1 MSTTFSVRKS
11 QDKKSTGWVRVCTGA
26 IVAVLVCAP
35 VLFSQVNT
43 GRILGTVTDQ
53 TGGVIAGALVTVTN
67 TGTGVA
73 RALTTN
79 QSGEYAAPD
88 LTPGT
93 YSVRVTDMGFQ
104 TFERQN
110 IALGVGQAAS
120 IDAQLTPG
128 QVTQTVEVTAS
139 APLINTTNAVVS
151 NTLEAQTIGNLP
163 MNGRNFNNLLTLQT
177 GVVASPGGGT
187 LTTSTNG
194 LQPQDNNY
202 VYEGLDGNDPYSGQ
216 SITNTTLPFGDAAT
230 ILPADAI
237 QELNVQTNAPAE
249 FGRRPGAV
257 INIGIKSGTNSIH
270 GAAFAFGRDGA
281 WDARDF
287 INPPS
292 SNPPEPLEL
301 EQYGASVGGPIL
313 KNKLFYFG
321 SFERQTYNVGTAFSE
336 TIPTTALTSDPSVS
350 IPAAEAALAGA
361 GIPLNPLS
369 VNLLPQYGANSGTS
383 GAVSRGFP
391 YDFTINNGVGKL
403 DYHLSDHHALSGS
416 YYRGEGTGIGEDAV
430 RTQPYFRS
438 LGNMTSS
445 FLTTSWTWTPNSN
458 WVNDLRFGWN
468 LFDRV
473 DNPADYQTAVTSYG
487 INTGVTASN
496 LQGFPLISVKGLT
509 GMGGD
514 SRAPKDSGPGN
525 DYDVVDH
532 VSFLHGNHDFQFGG
546 EILTFRA
553 FFNEISFGRGNFQF
567 NGGSSQP
574 LGTGCPNQPCIA
586 SPTGLEAYLAG
597 VPTQAQILQGNSARN
612 FRQSGYSG
620 FFEDTWRLR
629 PRLTVDLGL
638 RYEYFTPLGEKD
650 NLIGSWSPT
659 VGFEQVGVNI
669 NSPYNPDK
677 KDFSPRVGLA
687 WDVSGKGTTVVH
699 VGAGIYYTNV
709 IIDQLANSKGGVG
722 KAPGI
727 TAIPTAYSLYAAN
740 GAIQAPVNPTN
751 GIGSATATISTG
763 LLNWNTPPAQVLPAS
778 GSSSFV
784 CGDGAAP
791 INPVA
796 GAPKTNPA
804 QCNILFA
811 SPNLPS
817 PRVYGWNLG
826 IEHAFSSNLSVKANY
841 VGNHGTRLPGLLNL
855 NQLNPNSPGELAFA
869 CGKPVGT
876 ANHCELP
883 QDLPYFSSFPYLF
896 GITEITDSDISYY
909 NGLQLSLSS
918 RTFHNLAFNA
928 GYTYSHALTDLQG
941 GDFHSSVAQDS
952 LHPLNDY
959 GAAQFDIR
967 HHFGLTL
974 TYNIPGMKSPGQM
987 LEGWTLSSAVVLQS
1001 GLPWNVVDT
1010 ADDPSRTGQFVDR
1023 WDFFGNPRDFKA
1035 TGNPIPFYQAGS
1047 SMPAACT
1054 QAFNA
1059 AGGAASLADGCYAVG
1074 NSALI
1079 APALGQF
1086 GTMSKNMFYDSGYRN
1101 WDFSVFKNWTFKERL
1116 TAQFRAEFFNIL
1128 NLTNYANPNLVGTSD
1143 PSGKNFGCACETPDV
1158 ANTNPVLGSG
1168 AAREIQLG
1176 LKLLF

>member
-1 MSTTFSVRKS
+1 MSQQNSAGVTFVCGRVRTFS
-11 QDKKSTGWVRVCTGA
+11 A
-26 IVAVLVCAP
+26 FLIPAL
-35 VLFSQVNT
+35 LFGLSFLSASLLAQVNT
-43 GRILGTVTDQ
+43 GRILGTITDQ
-53 TGGVIAGALVTVTN
+53 TGGVIAGAMVTVTN

-73 RALTTN
+73 RTLTTN

-88 LTPGT
+88 LTPGA
-93 YSVRVTDMGFQ
+93 YSVRVSDMGFQ
-104 TFERQN
+104 TLERQN
-110 IALGVGQAAS
+110 ITVGVGQDARV
-120 IDAQLTPG
+120 DAQLTAG

-139 APLINTTNAVVS
+139 APLINTTSAVVS

-163 MNGRNFNNLLTLQT
+163 MNGRNFNNLLPLQV
-177 GVVASPGGGT
+177 GVVSSPGGGS

-230 ILPADAI
+230 ILPTDAI
-237 QELNVQTNAPAE
+237 QELNVQSNAPAE

-257 INIGIKSGTNSIH
+257 INIGIKSGTNAIH
-270 GAAFAFGRDGA
+270 GTAFAFGRDGA

-287 INPPS
+287 VNPPS
-292 SNPPEPLEL
+292 STPPEPLEL
-301 EQYGASVGGPIL
+301 EQYGASIGGPIL
-313 KNKLFYFG
+313 KNKLFYFA
-321 SFERQTYNVGTAFSE
+321 SFERQTYNVGSAFLE
-336 TIPTTALTSDPSVS
+336 TIPTTALTSDATVS
-350 IPAAEAALAGA
+350 IPAAENALAAA

-369 VNLLPQYGANSGTS
+369 VSLLPQYGANSGPT

-391 YDFTINNGVGKL
+391 YVFTINNGVGKV
-403 DYHLSDHHALSGS
+403 DYHLNDHNAFSGS
-416 YYRGEGTGIGEDAV
+416 YYRGEGNGLGEAAV

-438 LGNMTSS
+438 LGSMTSS

-468 LFDRV
+468 LFDRI
-473 DNPADYQTAVTSYG
+473 DNVADYQTPATTYG

-525 DYDVVDH
+525 DYDIVDH

-553 FFNEISFGRGNFQF
+553 FFDEVSFGRGNFQF
-567 NGGSSQP
+567 NGGSKQSIAGT
-574 LGTGCPNQPCIA
+574 LGTIT
-586 SPTGLEAYLAG
+586 SPTGLEAFLAG
-597 VPTQAQILQGNSARN
+597 VPTQAQILQGSPARN

-620 FFEDTWRLR
+620 FFEDTWRVR

-650 NLIGSWSPT
+650 NLIGTWDPN
-659 VGFEQVGVNI
+659 VGFQQVGVNI
-669 NSPYNPDK
+669 KSAYNPDSR
-677 KDFSPRVGLA
+677 DFSPRLGLA
-687 WDVSGKGTTVVH
+687 WDVTGKGTTVLH
-699 VGAGIYYTNV
+699 VGAGIYYTNI

-722 KAPGI
+722 RAIGI
-727 TAIPTAYSLYAAN
+727 SAIPTAYSLYAAN
-740 GAIQAPVNPTN
+740 GTPMPPLNPTN
-751 GIGSATATISTG
+751 GIGAATATIPGSQLT
-763 LLNWNTPPAQVLPAS
+763 WAVPPAQVLPAT
-778 GSSSFV
+778 GASSFV
-784 CGDGAAP
+784 CGDGIAP

-796 GAPKTNPA
+796 GAPAKNPSP
-804 QCNILFA
+804 CNILFTP
-811 SPNLPS
+811 PNLPA

-826 IEHAFSSNLSVKANY
+826 IEHAFSSNISFKVNY

-855 NQLNPNSPGELAFA
+855 NQLNNNSPAEIA
-869 CGKPVGT
+869 CG
-876 ANHCELP
+876 HCEAP
-883 QDLPYFSSFPYLF
+883 QNLPYFSSFPYLF
-896 GITEITDSDISYY
+896 GITELTDSDVSYY
-909 NGLQLSLSS
+909 NGLQTTLTT

-928 GYTYSHALTDLQG
+928 GYTYSHALSDLQG
-941 GDFHSSVAQDS
+941 SDFHSTVAQNS
-952 LHPLNDY
+952 LNPLGDY

-987 LEGWTLSSAVVLQS
+987 LQGWVISSAIVIQS
-1001 GLPWNVVDT
+1001 GLPYNVVDT
-1010 ADDPSRTGQFVDR
+1010 SNDPSRTGQLVDR
-1023 WDFFGNPRDFKA
+1023 WDFFGNPRDFKS
-1035 TGNPIPFYQAGS
+1035 TGNPIPFYKTLA

-1059 AGGAASLADGCYAVG
+1059 AGGLATLADGCYAMG
-1074 NSALI
+1074 NSVMI
-1079 APALGQF
+1079 APAPGQF

-1101 WDFSVFKNWTFKERL
+1101 WDFSLFKNWTFKERL

-1128 NLTNYANPNLVGTSD
+1128 NLTNYANPNLVGTND
-1143 PSGKNFGCACETPDV
+1143 PSGGQFGCGCETPDV

>member
-1 MSTTFSVRKS
+1 MSDHTFTGHNRVDASRKRAIQLFAMAIAVVLISV
-11 QDKKSTGWVRVCTGA
+11 
-26 IVAVLVCAP
+26 P
-35 VLFSQVNT
+35 LFSQVNT
-43 GRILGTVTDQ
+43 GRILGTITDPS
-53 TGGVIAGALVTVTN
+53 GGVIAGAMVTVTN

-73 RALTTN
+73 RTLTTN

-93 YSVRVTDMGFQ
+93 YSVRVSDMGFQ

-110 IALGVGQAAS
+110 ITVGVGQAATV
-120 IDAQLTPG
+120 DVQLTPG

-163 MNGRNFNNLLTLQT
+163 MNGRNFNNLLTLQV
-177 GVVASPGGGT
+177 GVVSSPGGGS

-230 ILPADAI
+230 ILPTDAI

-257 INIGIKSGTNSIH
+257 INIGIKSGTNTIH
-270 GAAFAFGRDGA
+270 GTAFAFGRDGA

-287 INPPS
+287 VNPPS
-292 SNPPEPLEL
+292 STPPEPLEL

-313 KNKLFYFG
+313 KNRLFYFG

-350 IPAAEAALAGA
+350 IPAAENALAAA
-361 GIPLNPLS
+361 GIPLNQLS

-391 YDFTINNGVGKL
+391 YVFSINNGVGKL
-403 DYHLSDHHALSGS
+403 DYHLSDHHAFSGS
-416 YYRGEGTGIGEDAV
+416 YYRGEGNGLGEDAV

-468 LFDRV
+468 LFERI
-473 DNPADYQTAVTSYG
+473 DNAADFQTPVTSYG

-525 DYDVVDH
+525 DYDIVDH
-532 VSFLHGNHDFQFGG
+532 VSYLHGNHDFQFGG

-553 FFNEISFGRGNFQF
+553 FFDEISLGRGNFQF
-567 NGGSSQP
+567 NAKQALGS
-574 LGTGCPNQPCIA
+574 IA
-586 SPTGLEAYLAG
+586 KPTGLETFLAG
-597 VPTQAQILQGNSARN
+597 APTQAQILQGSPARN

-620 FFEDTWRLR
+620 FFEDTWRVK

-638 RYEYFTPLGEKD
+638 RYEYYTPLGEKD
-650 NLIGSWSPT
+650 NLVGTWDPT
-659 VGFEQVGVNI
+659 VGFQQVGVNI
-669 NSPYNPDK
+669 KSAYNPDK
-677 KDFSPRVGLA
+677 KDLSPRVGLA
-687 WDVSGKGTTVVH
+687 WDVTGKGTTVLH
-699 VGAGIYYTNV
+699 VGAGIYYTNI

-722 KAPGI
+722 RAIGI
-727 TAIPTAYSLYAAN
+727 SAIPTAYSLYAAN
-740 GAIQAPVNPTN
+740 GAVQAPLNQTN
-751 GIGSATATISTG
+751 GIGAATATIPAG
-763 LLNWNTPPAQVLPAS
+763 LLNWNPPPAQVLPAS

-784 CGDGAAP
+784 CGDGIAP

-796 GAPKTNPA
+796 GAPKTNPSP
-804 QCNILFA
+804 CSILFTP
-811 SPNLPS
+811 PNLPS

-855 NQLNPNSPGELAFA
+855 NQLNPNSPGELAFLP
-869 CGKPVGT
+869 CGPKG
-876 ANHCELP
+876 AIQNHCELP
-883 QDLPYFSSFPYLF
+883 QDFPYFSSFPYLF
-896 GITEITDSDISYY
+896 GITELTDSDISYY
-909 NGLQLSLSS
+909 NGLQVSLSS

-928 GYTYSHALTDLQG
+928 GYTYSHALSDLQG

-974 TYNIPGMKSPGQM
+974 TYNIPGVKSPGQM
-987 LEGWTLSSAVVLQS
+987 LQGWTLSSAIVIQS
-1001 GLPWNVVDT
+1001 GLPWDAVDT
-1010 ADDPSRTGQFVDR
+1010 SNDVSRTGQLVDR

-1035 TGNPIPFYQAGS
+1035 TGNPIPFYAPGS
-1047 SMPAACT
+1047 SMPAPCT
-1054 QAFNA
+1054 QALNA
-1059 AGGAASLADGCYAVG
+1059 SGGLASLADGCYAMG
-1074 NSALI
+1074 NSVLI

-1086 GTMSKNMFYDSGYRN
+1086 GTMSKNMFYDSGYHN
-1101 WDFSVFKNWTFKERL
+1101 WDFSVFKNWTIKERL

-1128 NLTNYANPNLVGTSD
+1128 NLTNYANPNLVGTND
-1143 PSGKNFGCACETPDV
+1143 PSAGQFGCACETPDV